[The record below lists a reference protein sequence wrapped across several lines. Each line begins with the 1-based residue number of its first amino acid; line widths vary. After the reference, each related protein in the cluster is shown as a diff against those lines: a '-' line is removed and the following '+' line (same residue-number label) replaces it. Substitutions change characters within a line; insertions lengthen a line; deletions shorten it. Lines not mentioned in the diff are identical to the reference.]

1 MKKLNSECISF
12 INASK
17 IYNANSDMERKAL
30 NNITLT
36 IEKGDFVGIA
46 GMNGS
51 GKSTLV
57 RMING
62 LILPTNG
69 EVRINGIRT
78 LDRKNI
84 KHIRNL
90 VGMVFQNP
98 DNQIVN
104 PIVEDDIAFGP
115 INLGL
120 SKQEVKERT
129 DWALKVLNLE
139 RIRYHSPH
147 LLSGGQKQKV
157 AIASALAMRP
167 SYLVLDEPTAMLDND
182 SRNELLSIL
191 KFLNSEFGM
200 TIILISHRMEDM
212 AEANRLIVVER
223 GEIYLDDTPWKLF
236 VHPEKLAKLGI
247 SPPKIVCLM
256 NKLRE
261 RGHNIDNNVMTLNQV
276 EECICQLLKQ
286 KI

>member
-62 LILPTNG
+62 LIFPTNG

>member
-1 MKKLNSECISF
+1 
-12 INASK
+12 
-17 IYNANSDMERKAL
+17 MERKAL

-62 LILPTNG
+62 LILPTSG
-69 EVRINGIRT
+69 EVRINGMST

-84 KHIRNL
+84 KYIRNL

-104 PIVEDDIAFGP
+104 PIVEEDIAFGP

-120 SKQEVKERT
+120 SKQEVKERL

-139 RIRYHSPH
+139 QIRYHSPH

-157 AIASALAMRP
+157 AIASALAMKP
-167 SYLVLDEPTAMLDND
+167 SYLVLDEPTAMLDNG

-236 VHPEKLAKLGI
+236 VHPEKLANLGI

-276 EECICQLLKQ
+276 EECICRLLKQ